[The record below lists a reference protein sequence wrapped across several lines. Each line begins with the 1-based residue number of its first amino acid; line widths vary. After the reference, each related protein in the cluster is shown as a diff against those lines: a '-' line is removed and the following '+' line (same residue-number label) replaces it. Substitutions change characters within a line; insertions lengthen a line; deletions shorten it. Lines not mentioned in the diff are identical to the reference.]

1 MFIIFHAYGT
11 FFSIMFIFYQYPM
24 PTASQKRSR
33 SDQISV
39 VGKSKPF
46 QSRKDEILA
55 PIFFHFYKHDVVGLM
70 TMTLHKTYSRVH
82 LKLSRFCKFRD
93 N

>member
-39 VGKSKPF
+39 VGKSEPF
-46 QSRKDEILA
+46 NPVGMKILA
-55 PIFFHFYKHDVVGLM
+55 SFFFHFFKLDVGL
-70 TMTLHKTYSRVH
+70 VIG
-82 LKLSRFCKFRD
+82 CVPQ
-93 N
+93 